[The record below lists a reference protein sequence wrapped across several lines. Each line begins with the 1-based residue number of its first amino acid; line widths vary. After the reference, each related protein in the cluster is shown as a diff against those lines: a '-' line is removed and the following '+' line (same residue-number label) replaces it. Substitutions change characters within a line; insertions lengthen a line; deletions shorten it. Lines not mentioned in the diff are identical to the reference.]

1 MKNKKLEKA
10 KDKLGKAIIKA
21 EEWKKVGRK
30 KPRLLK
36 REPLRMD
43 LFTNLD

>member
-1 MKNKKLEKA
+1 MKIFKKKVKE
-10 KDKLGKAIIKA
+10 DKLGKAIIKA